1 MASDS
6 LNLYFMLHVDF
17 IRGRHML
24 SFQLV
29 LRKMPVR
36 KNTRIKMSL
45 RVMHICQIR
54 VSITLIGE
62 FLGQVEKNEL
72 FTVEFL

>member
-24 SFQLV
+24 TFQLV
-29 LRKMPVR
+29 LRKMSAR
-36 KNTRIKMSL
+36 RNTRIKMSS
-45 RVMHICQIR
+45 RVMHTCQIR

-62 FLGQVEKNEL
+62 FLCQVEKMSGACK
-72 FTVEFL
+72 